1 MRLSSVFKKTTPHK
15 RSPNTSQQKTV
26 NRGTV
31 PRTTKTTPTTNAKKN
46 NKKKN
51 ARTIR
56 IYAGYI
62 RLFMIAMAVA
72 MLTIIWCLGY
82 PQKAY
87 TNSVQQMH
95 KLLADIG
102 FKVQEVIVQGRINTQ
117 QQDLLKTLKINR
129 GDPIFAIDLQQAR
142 FQLEKLEWVRQ
153 ATVIRRLPDLVH
165 IKIEERRPIAI
176 WQRNNQFYLV
186 DEDGTAILTKDHRNY
201 GVLPLIVGEGAPQRS
216 PELLALLKGFPTIQK
231 NLQAVSRIRERR
243 WDIYLIGGILVKLSD
258 SSLNQGLE
266 ILENLLKEQ
275 RLSVKNVNELD
286 LRSPERYFVKVT
298 PETIKRIKSGRKG
311 KLA

>member
-1 MRLSSVFKKTTPHK
+1 MRLSSVFKKPTAPK
-15 RSPNTSQQKTV
+15 RSPNATSQQKKV
-26 NRGTV
+26 IHGAA
-31 PRTTKTTPTTNAKKN
+31 PRTAKTGTTVKKN

-56 IYAGYI
+56 VYAGYI
-62 RLFMIAMAVA
+62 RLFMIVLAVA

-87 TNSVQQMH
+87 TNSIQQMQR
-95 KLLADIG
+95 LLASIG
-102 FKVQEVIVQGRINTQ
+102 FKVQEVVVHGRINTQ
-117 QQDLLKTLKINR
+117 QQDLLKALKISR

-142 FQLEKLEWVRQ
+142 FHLEKLEWVRQ
-153 ATVIRRLPDLVH
+153 ATVVRRLPDLVQ

-216 PELLALLKGFPTIQK
+216 PELLAMLKGFPTIQK

-258 SSLNQGLE
+258 ASLNQGLE

-275 RLSVKNVNELD
+275 RLSVKNVNEVD

-298 PETIKRIKSGRKG
+298 PETLKRIKNSRKG